1 MMSTHMKTTLD
12 ITDQL
17 LREAKAVAQREG
29 ITVRAL
35 VERGLQL
42 ALSERRARKAF
53 RLKDLSVA
61 GQGLQAPARELSWEQ
76 LRDLS
81 YGDRG
86 G

>member
-1 MMSTHMKTTLD
+1 MKTTLD
-12 ITDQL
+12 ITDRL

-42 ALSERRARKAF
+42 ALSERRVRKAF
-53 RLKDLSVA
+53 RLKDLSVP
-61 GQGLQAPARELSWEQ
+61 GQGLQPSARELSWDE
-76 LRDLS
+76 LRDFS

>member
-1 MMSTHMKTTLD
+1 MGALMKTTLD
-12 ITDQL
+12 LTDQL

-42 ALSERRARKAF
+42 ALIERRARKAF
-53 RLKDLSVA
+53 RLKDLSVP
-61 GQGLQAPARELSWEQ
+61 GQGLQPSARDLSWEQ
-76 LRDLS
+76 LRDLA

>member
-1 MMSTHMKTTLD
+1 MGILMKTTLD
-12 ITDQL
+12 LTDRL

-61 GQGLQAPARELSWEQ
+61 GHGLQGSARELSWEQ

>member
-1 MMSTHMKTTLD
+1 MGLLMKTTLD
-12 ITDQL
+12 LTDRL

-53 RLKDLSVA
+53 RLKDLSVP
-61 GQGLQAPARELSWEQ
+61 GHGLQPSAHELSWEQ

>member
-1 MMSTHMKTTLD
+1 MGVHMKTTLD

-29 ITVRAL
+29 ITVRSL

-53 RLKDLSVA
+53 RMKDLSVP
-61 GQGLQAPARELSWEQ
+61 GQGLQPSARGLSWEQ
-76 LRDLS
+76 LRDLA

>member
-1 MMSTHMKTTLD
+1 MKTTLD
-12 ITDQL
+12 ITDRL

-29 ITVRAL
+29 VTVRSL

-42 ALSERRARKAF
+42 ALSERSARKGF
-53 RLKDLSVA
+53 RLKDFSVP
-61 GQGLQAPARELSWEQ
+61 GQGLQPAARELSWEQ
-76 LRDLS
+76 LRDWS